1 MKASELS
8 YQFIAFE
15 LAEQEATISQAVG
28 RKKELLDEL
37 KSRQEQLREMN
48 RRGQIPME
56 RSENE

>member
-1 MKASELS
+1 MEVKQLS
-8 YQFIAFE
+8 YQYIAFE
-15 LAEQEATISQAVG
+15 LAEQESIISHAVG

-56 RSENE
+56 RGENE